1 MAGGVGVARACW
13 NVLIKQLENRMHP
26 AWGAG
31 GEELRD
37 DTFVTVSNNRM
48 RGLCHFPE
56 RRGGG
61 GEGLVSQEL
70 PCSAVH

>member
-48 RGLCHFPE
+48 RGLCH
-56 RRGGG
+56 
-61 GEGLVSQEL
+61 
-70 PCSAVH
+70 